1 MIYIPI
7 YFLCQPPSLYQSARY
22 ALIMV
27 KGLNSRIDS
36 FLLEESIIRSL
47 SSTYSRQSSVTMVP
61 GPTKIE
67 RMNHYGTKA
76 GLIRILFYMI
86 NMHIYKCKC
95 TYIFMK
101 LKIAIL
107 TKNQAKKQILKTK
120 FEIVSP

>member
-36 FLLEESIIRSL
+36 FVLEESIIRSL

-61 GPTKIE
+61 GPAKIE